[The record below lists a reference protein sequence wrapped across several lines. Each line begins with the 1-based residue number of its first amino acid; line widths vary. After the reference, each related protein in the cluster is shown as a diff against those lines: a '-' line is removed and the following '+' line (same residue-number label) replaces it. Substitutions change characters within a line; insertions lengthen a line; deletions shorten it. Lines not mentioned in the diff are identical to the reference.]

1 MNYPTN
7 NMAATAAQLPD
18 RQPEVSSEMDRLRI
32 QCERLDGGLEE
43 LEKRLMTVL
52 AQRAENGIGEV
63 GQPEPVRV
71 PLAQAIHDRGNHLI
85 LLNDRLQSIINRIE
99 V

>member
-1 MNYPTN
+1 MNYPAN
-7 NMAATAAQLPD
+7 NMTATAAAQLPD
-18 RQPEVSSEMDRLRI
+18 RQPEVSSEMDRLNI
-32 QCERLDGGLEE
+32 QCERLDNGLTD

-52 AQRAENGIGEV
+52 AQRSDEKGET
-63 GQPEPVRV
+63 GQSEPVRV
-71 PLAQAIHDRGNHLI
+71 PLAQAIHDKGSHLI